1 MREDGED
8 RNRSPRKYRSATR
21 VPPEKVVPDY
31 PLDGRA
37 YVFVMYGVIQCLVRP
52 RGGL

>member
-1 MREDGED
+1 M
-8 RNRSPRKYRSATR
+8 
-21 VPPEKVVPDY
+21 PDY

-52 RGGL
+52 AVREPSDVRLNEARRVVWGRNVRS